1 MDRTFNTTV
10 LAYAGDAAYELWIR
24 KMLVEREKNL
34 RADKLHK
41 KATRYVSARGQATA
55 IKKMMESFLTE
66 EETRLVK
73 RARNHRTSSHPRGA
87 DPVEYKLATGFEA
100 LIGFLYVNEAF
111 DRLNDVMVE
120 AVRIIDGE

>member
-1 MDRTFNTTV
+1 MSRTLNTTV
-10 LAYAGDAAYELWIR
+10 LAYVGDAAYELWIR
-24 KMLVEREKNL
+24 KMLVEREENL

-41 KATRYVSARGQATA
+41 KATRYVSARGQAA
-55 IKKMMESFLTE
+55 AVKNMLNGFLTE
-66 EETRLVK
+66 EEVRLVK

-100 LIGFLYVNEAF
+100 LVGSLYMYGDFE
-111 DRLNDVMVE
+111 RLDDVIVE